1 MARYA
6 SYNDYNDDERPTR
19 NEQPKKDELT
29 PWKIIKKALFYGGLG
44 FLSFSGIKS
53 CQTIDEGDRGVKLTF
68 GEVSNETPL
77 QAGLRFKV
85 PYVQEI
91 IPFSVR
97 TKKLS
102 FETEAFTRDVQNV
115 KLSVA
120 VNYNL
125 DPMAVNTIYKEYG
138 QDIERLV
145 IIPALLDVIK
155 NDLGKWEAVKLVESR
170 EISSENIEKQ
180 LKLELAKRHVIVQ
193 DFRYEDI
200 DFSDNFEK
208 AIERKVTEEQETLT
222 QQHVSE
228 QEKKKKDQAIT
239 RAEAEAARIKLM
251 ATANADAIRV
261 RAEAEAEALRAK
273 GAALR
278 ENPEVLRLEGI
289 QKWNGELPRVM
300 TDGNSTILD
309 LGNVTQPTSSDK
321 MTQPTTET
329 AQPQASVT
337 GTKIVPAR
345 RLAGNRNK
353 NVQHQYA

>member
-1 MARYA
+1 MSNYKRNN
-6 SYNDYNDDERPTR
+6 YNEDDGND
-19 NEQPKKDELT
+19 KIK
-29 PWKIIKKALFYGGLG
+29 PWAIIKKVLFYGGLS
-44 FLSFSGIKS
+44 FLGVLTFKS

-125 DPMAVNTIYKEYG
+125 DPSAVNTIYKEYG
-138 QDIERLV
+138 QDIEKLV

-180 LKLELAKRHVIVQ
+180 LREELAKRHVIVQ

-208 AIERKVTEEQETLT
+208 AIERKVTAEQETLT

-251 ATANADAIRV
+251 ATADADAIRV

-273 GAALR
+273 GAAIK
-278 ENPEVLRLEGI
+278 ENPEVFKLEGI
-289 QKWNGELPRVM
+289 QKWNGELPRVI
-300 TDGNSTILD
+300 TGGNSTILD
-309 LGNVTQPTSSDK
+309 IGEFGKGAKKEQQTPQK
-321 MTQPTTET
+321 TET
-329 AQPQASVT
+329 PAQNQSISVA
-337 GTKIVPAR
+337 KVVSS
-345 RLAGNRNK
+345 NRAFAINTH
-353 NVQHQYA
+353 QHMQNQHA